1 MHSSKS
7 YIHPTLIYPP
17 QAFFQPAATVR
28 LHLGVLVQ
36 HSPLSSA
43 QIGKN
48 HYASNNRRTAA
59 EVTSTATR
67 IKIKLPL
74 NLRFLPKCVVDV
86 WHISTPRSGS
96 AACFSAT
103 PGVGFASLAHLPGA
117 FPACT
122 PQTCSRRTSAPV
134 GSSRAP
140 MRTCFC
146 VCSGQPLLL
155 SHTRQNVR
163 HWWNCPY
170 FE

>member
-86 WHISTPRSGS
+86 WHISTPHP
-96 AACFSAT
+96 AKPPHFSAT
-103 PGVGFASLAHLPGA
+103 PSTARPKIDTWGPVRRPTASTQPQPQKCPPAVELRPFALFAVKMPKRYVKQGK
-117 FPACT
+117 
-122 PQTCSRRTSAPV
+122 
-134 GSSRAP
+134 
-140 MRTCFC
+140 
-146 VCSGQPLLL
+146 
-155 SHTRQNVR
+155 NR
-163 HWWNCPY
+163 HSNATK
-170 FE
+170 